1 MDDSSQGPLI
11 ARIDCFN
18 RGFPGYLM
26 ELRSLSRRRLWATVL
41 VTAVLI
47 LARLAPPARADD
59 RAEIITVLNRYVKA
73 LYARD
78 FRAVY
83 EQLSSADQ
91 RLKDVHSYSRERG
104 EFRDFTLEVA
114 QALARSVEVNLI
126 AQSVEPAR
134 ATVKVKV
141 NVPDASKLT
150 ASLLDW
156 DSERLERLSAAE
168 RKTLLDTIDR
178 QKRENSIAMVEGEE
192 TFNLVKETGG
202 WKVFL
207 DWAAGVKLNFQ
218 PAIPAS
224 APVEIKIEQKEVAS
238 RPGQIFRV
246 AMKIKNIGKQALSVR
261 IGHLIEPQE
270 LRDYLDLVDCGFILP
285 LRLSYGKEEEF
296 VTTYLL
302 RGTLPDQVRQL
313 NVTYAV
319 NAAPLESAKP

>member
-1 MDDSSQGPLI
+1 MSAPLLT
-11 ARIDCFN
+11 AA
-18 RGFPGYLM
+18 LA
-26 ELRSLSRRRLWATVL
+26 LVVL
-41 VTAVLI
+41 
-47 LARLAPPARADD
+47 LAQTARAND
-59 RAEIITVLNRYVKA
+59 REEITAVLNRYVKA

-83 EQLSSADQ
+83 EQLSNADR

-104 EFRDFTLEVA
+104 EFRDFTLEAA

-126 AQSVEPAR
+126 AQRIEPER
-134 ATVKVKV
+134 AAVKVKV
-141 NVPDASKLT
+141 NVPDASKLN

-168 RKTLLDTIDR
+168 RKTLLETIDR
-178 QKRENSIAMVEGEE
+178 QGREKSIAMVEGEE
-192 TFNLVKETGG
+192 TFNLVRESGG

-207 DWAAGVKLNFQ
+207 NWAAGVKLTFQ
-218 PAIPAS
+218 PAIPATT
-224 APVEIKIEQKEVAS
+224 PVAIKIAQSEVAS
-238 RPGQIFRV
+238 RPGQVFRV
-246 AMKIKNIGKQALSVR
+246 AMTIKNTGKQTLSVR

-285 LRLSYGKEEEF
+285 LRLLHGKEEEF

-319 NAAPLESAKP
+319 TASPLESAKP

>member
-1 MDDSSQGPLI
+1 
-11 ARIDCFN
+11 
-18 RGFPGYLM
+18 M
-26 ELRSLSRRRLWATVL
+26 ELQS
-41 VTAVLI
+41 
-47 LARLAPPARADD
+47 LARHRLRRPALLAAVMTLVALFAQPARADD
-59 RAEIITVLNRYVKA
+59 REEIATVLNRYVKA

-83 EQLSSADQ
+83 EQLSSADR

-104 EFRDFTLEVA
+104 EFRDFTLEAA
-114 QALARSVEVNLI
+114 QALAQSVEVSLLEQRI
-126 AQSVEPAR
+126 EQSR
-134 ATVKVKV
+134 AIVKLRAK
-141 NVPDASKLT
+141 VPDTAKLN
-150 ASLLDW
+150 SLLLDW

-168 RKTLLDTIDR
+168 RKTLLKTIDR
-178 QKRENSIAMVEGEE
+178 EGREKSIAMVEGEE
-192 TFNLVKETGG
+192 TFNLVKEAAG

-207 DWAAGVKLNFQ
+207 NWAAGVKLTFQ

-238 RPGQIFRV
+238 RPGQVFRV
-246 AMKIKNIGKQALSVR
+246 AMTIKNTGKQTLSVR

-285 LRLSYGKEEEF
+285 LRLQPGKEEEF

-302 RGTLPDQVRQL
+302 RGTMPDQVRQL

-319 NAAPLESAKP
+319 TAAPLESAKP